1 MNCTEKV
8 MWIGRDCFQM
18 HISIA
23 QESTKGVKET
33 KYENLFT
40 HFFHVRKLSFKKK
53 KKLKHKSLSG
63 EDAMV
68 NYSF

>member
-1 MNCTEKV
+1 
-8 MWIGRDCFQM
+8 M

-53 KKLKHKSLSG
+53 KKLKHKSLGG
-63 EDAMV
+63 EDVMV